1 MPVHFMV
8 DWFFVST
15 ALLWPRLAGAKPYL
29 KWKFV
34 MSTKN
39 YLLVLGLAALVSA
52 CGGGSPSE
60 GTQGGNGNGG
70 GAVETADKTK
80 IKLDAIVQSQYCSY
94 GAERPLSDVS
104 VILHNADGK
113 IHSRYTTDAKGH
125 FEINWPAGV
134 THVTAH
140 WKTKYNQHFL
150 KTEIAPA
157 HGDLG
162 KIGFMDDDSSSCNC
176 KTITIDSGDLRTA
189 MPEYKVHRNYA
200 SGVVSGRMS
209 ATLQPLKLCADA
221 SNKFSVLQLMLA
233 PNNSGPSYSREIDVS
248 SLADQ
253 STIKLA
259 IGDFKQHGRALNLT
273 SNLPIAN
280 SSAYTASPTGRDF
293 YFRSTVGI
301 DGPQRL
307 FERGSQPQYVYAA
320 SSTTDNTPQ
329 GSLFYLSS
337 RRLNVDPA
345 ASTVDVQLPDNKT
358 PLTLRIQQLMSDV
371 LAHKATSVDFS
382 GYSRYQTLAMYV
394 AGDNFSWS
402 LHGGAKM
409 TIPQLELPAAIQSDL
424 NNGTKPSFQLQ
435 LSALNPAWSLGTI
448 QQKQATRSRGQATP
462 EQVAELSTW
471 SMELLDV
478 TINP

>member
-1 MPVHFMV
+1 
-8 DWFFVST
+8 
-15 ALLWPRLAGAKPYL
+15 
-29 KWKFV
+29 

-39 YLLVLGLAALVSA
+39 YLLVLAVAALVSA
-52 CGGGSPSE
+52 CGGGSSSE
-60 GTQGGNGNGG
+60 GTQGGNGSSID
-70 GAVETADKTK
+70 TADKTK

-94 GAERPLSDVS
+94 GAERPLSDVM

-113 IHSRYTTDAKGH
+113 IHSRYTTDANGH

-140 WKTKYNQHFL
+140 WKTKYNHHFL

-162 KIGFMDDDSSSCNC
+162 KISFLDDDSSSCNC

-189 MPEYKVHRNYA
+189 MPEYKVYRNYA
-200 SGVVSGRMS
+200 SGAVSGRMS
-209 ATLQPLKLCADA
+209 AALQPLKLCADA

-233 PNNSGPSYSREIDVS
+233 PNNTGPSYSREIDVG

-273 SNLPIAN
+273 SNLPISN

-293 YFRSTVGI
+293 YFRATVGI

-307 FERGSQPQYVYAA
+307 FERGSQSQYAYAA
-320 SSTTDNTPQ
+320 SSTTDETPQ

-337 RRLNVDPA
+337 RRLKVDPA
-345 ASTVDVQLPDNKT
+345 ASTVDVQLPDNKIA
-358 PLTLRIQQLMSDV
+358 LTLRMQQLMSDV
-371 LAHKATSVDFS
+371 LTRKATSVDFS
-382 GYSRYQTLAMYV
+382 GYSRYQTLDMYV
-394 AGDNFSWS
+394 AGSNFSWS
-402 LHGGAKM
+402 LHGGAKL
-409 TIPQLELPAAIQSDL
+409 TIPELELPTAIQSDL
-424 NNGTKPSFQLQ
+424 NSGTTPSFQMQ

-448 QQKQATRSRGQATP
+448 QQKQAVSSRGQATP

-471 SMELLDV
+471 STELLDV